1 MTARPAEASAG
12 SGVEANSRLTAVN
25 GMVLLVLLAVE
36 GLTILSVRQLITV
49 HIYLGILL
57 FGPVALKC
65 ASTIYRFG
73 RYYTGAPS
81 YVARGVPNVALRV
94 LGPIV
99 ILSSL
104 AVIGT
109 GIGLVYTGPDHSD
122 PLLMLHKASFVVWF
136 AAMTLHVL
144 GHVLEAS
151 RTTWSELRDPHASAS
166 VRRRRWRSLAIVM
179 SLLAGVGLASALYPS
194 AHAWT
199 NGHYAKHGDY

>member
-109 GIGLVYTGPDHSD
+109 GIGLIYTGPDHSD

-144 GHVLEAS
+144 G
-151 RTTWSELRDPHASAS
+151 LRDPHASAS